1 MSPMEVGIRR
11 RFSSLGK
18 EVLRVASDP
27 EGAHEGNQE
36 IADCTEIEK
45 WSFSHQ
51 NDSIS
56 WPCRLFECLRSDIW
70 KQRCLWN
77 TTHLIHITVLSSVTN
92 LILSLYIPHCFYSP
106 CPILSGSVVR
116 RKLSTKRPHFLNA
129 AMLIFYDPPFPVPF
143 LTKSDINPKLASPTC
158 PLVRLWQVQAVLGHL
173 SWGFTHIFL

>member
-56 WPCRLFECLRSDIW
+56 
-70 KQRCLWN
+70 
-77 TTHLIHITVLSSVTN
+77 
-92 LILSLYIPHCFYSP
+92 
-106 CPILSGSVVR
+106 
-116 RKLSTKRPHFLNA
+116 
-129 AMLIFYDPPFPVPF
+129 
-143 LTKSDINPKLASPTC
+143 
-158 PLVRLWQVQAVLGHL
+158 
-173 SWGFTHIFL
+173 